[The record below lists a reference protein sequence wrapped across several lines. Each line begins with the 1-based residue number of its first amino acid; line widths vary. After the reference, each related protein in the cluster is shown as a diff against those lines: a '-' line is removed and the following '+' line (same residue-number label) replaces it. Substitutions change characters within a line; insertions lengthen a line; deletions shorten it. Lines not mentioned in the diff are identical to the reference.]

1 MAGVSTLTAIRLRAG
16 TKSPLYAYRVTD
28 QEFGLLRDELRDELR
43 RTDSVRGALAG
54 MFCLFASEQ
63 LCRGY
68 HGGPWTWKLVLDPL
82 QWEPSFSRLSAA
94 VHAGLTY
101 WQRPVISTGTQQRM
115 LSTLVCEGGLPLH
128 LLAEDRERHIKLFF
142 RSLIQRVER
151 YGGAAIGFIE
161 DQLPLLPSSFR
172 NDTVCELASMLA
184 DEIVKLRQL
193 LPADLSGDPLEY
205 LGRNVPAW
213 SAAVPMRVTDAAFSE
228 LLRGLLTQPR
238 EQLQAALP
246 IELMT
251 ILYRTAPVR
260 IERRAALLKEA
271 SLESMAQLFGVSSDT
286 ISSHA
291 RILLSLVS
299 SDGERYPIAI
309 ARMHQ
314 DQKSFRLERLPFNPI
329 RHDSVVAQ
337 RVLISATVGGHE
349 VACTEVS
356 GGQPLLP
363 DVPWV
368 FEGGDRPESELL
380 VQGSYRTSSTELL
393 VAVPSTATLD
403 VLAGE
408 SADTALRV
416 RNRAVRVVSGRALI
430 RVVDEEWFVSTGT
443 EAEQDQT
450 YVFVGKLERA
460 GFSGSEFWR
469 GFPGVHLVKQTG
481 RRSEVSQ
488 TQIQVRPV
496 GTGQWW
502 NCSDAVGDLDVRI
515 RDCERTTFRARIIT
529 LPPATK
535 VQLNPIDSTVTV
547 VSSELLEARL
557 AMGPAT
563 EAIAGTCRLTL
574 PAGCASMSIALHLT
588 FRRGRVTLMVPS
600 PLRKAEF
607 VGRHGATEGPLVLDR
622 VGQIRARAVSPDAS
636 EHFVLEARI
645 QGRTRW
651 LPIARLLRS
660 SASHGV
666 WELGLESVRAQLE
679 DLFASTDALDAQ
691 VELQL
696 ISSARRNTH
705 QRLTLR
711 RYEAKPVP
719 IWTDHHLELELEPDA
734 EARLGPM
741 ALELLELGLR
751 PVLEP
756 DQPPQPI
763 TRDGN
768 RWRVAASELAACP
781 AWLVTGHIRDLIR
794 LRPLLIMPR
803 DAEKRPARNA
813 LEKWALESDRT
824 TRRSGLEAVL
834 KEMASS
840 WNTPEW
846 DHLAKF
852 LSMFESLPATTFDVI
867 GALARVPEA
876 ATSALFRCGGSTD
889 AFGKTWRGMQ
899 ELPFLWEAVPVSAWE
914 TAANSLSRW
923 AAECAEAAGSIAVR
937 KVMTELYSDV
947 LMDPDSHRTPF
958 LGVLHDLF
966 AKTIPY
972 VRRPAQPYLSA
983 SPEMLHG
990 LLYEEARAMLARHD
1004 GELWPTDLE
1013 PICTTA
1019 GELDLGDMLPDRGFR
1034 ELGSA
1039 DHRPVLRMP
1048 FLLGLAVGGDELTAA
1063 MSLLSLKRV
1072 KTFDS
1077 PWFEVAHAVGFA
1089 LTAGQRRT

>member
-16 TKSPLYAYRVTD
+16 AKSPLYAYRVTD

-151 YGGAAIGFIE
+151 HGGSAIRFIE

-172 NDTVCELASMLA
+172 NDTVGELASMLA
-184 DEIVKLRQL
+184 DEVVKLRQM
-193 LPADLSGDPLEY
+193 LPVDLAGDPLEY
-205 LGRNVPAW
+205 LGRNVPTW
-213 SAAVPMRVTDAAFSE
+213 SASIPMRVTNAAFSE
-228 LLRGLLTQPR
+228 LLRGLLTQPK

-246 IELMT
+246 VELMT
-251 ILYRTAPVR
+251 ILYRTARVR
-260 IERRAALLKEA
+260 LERRAVLLKEA
-271 SLESMAQLFGVSSDT
+271 SLESMAQLFGVSPDT

-299 SDGERYPIAI
+299 ADGERYPVAV
-309 ARMHQ
+309 ARMHH
-314 DQKSFRLERLPFNPI
+314 DQKSFRLERLPLNPI
-329 RHDSVVAQ
+329 RHEVVVAE

-349 VACTEVS
+349 VACTEAP

-363 DVPWV
+363 DLPWV
-368 FEGGDRPESELL
+368 FAGGERPESELL
-380 VQGSYRTSSTELL
+380 VQGSYRTSATELL
-393 VAVPSTATLD
+393 VAVPSTLTLE
-403 VLAGE
+403 VVAGE
-408 SADTALRV
+408 SADTAFRV
-416 RNRAVRVVSGRALI
+416 RDREVRAVSGRAII
-430 RVVDEEWFVSTGT
+430 RGADEGWLVATGT
-443 EAEQDQT
+443 EAAQDQT
-450 YVFVGKLERA
+450 YVLVGKLERA

-469 GFPGVHLVKQTG
+469 GFPSIHLIKQTG

-496 GTGQWW
+496 GTGLWW
-502 NCSDAVGDLDVRI
+502 SCADAVGDLDVRI
-515 RDCERTTFRARIIT
+515 RDGERTAFRARITT

-535 VQLNPIDSTVTV
+535 VQLNPTDSTVAV

-557 AMGPAT
+557 ATGPAT
-563 EAIAGTCRLTL
+563 KAIAGMCRLKL
-574 PAGCASMSIALHLT
+574 PEGCADMSIALHLT

-600 PLRKAEF
+600 PLRKMEF
-607 VGRHGATEGPLVLDR
+607 VGRHGVTEGPLVLDR
-622 VGQIRARAVSPDAS
+622 VGQVRARAVSPDAS

-651 LPIARLLRS
+651 LPVARLPRTS
-660 SASHGV
+660 SFHGV

-696 ISSARRNTH
+696 VSSARRNTH
-705 QRLTLR
+705 QILTLR

-719 IWTDHHLELELEPDA
+719 IWTDDHLELDLEPDA

-741 ALELLELGLR
+741 ALDLLELGLR

-756 DQPPQPI
+756 DQTPQPI
-763 TRDGN
+763 TREGN
-768 RWRVAASELAACP
+768 RWRITVSQLAACP
-781 AWLVTGHIRDLIR
+781 AWLVTGHIRDRVR
-794 LRPLLIMPR
+794 LRPLLVTPR
-803 DAEKRPARNA
+803 DVERRPARDT
-813 LEKWALESDRT
+813 LEKWMLESDRMA
-824 TRRSGLEAVL
+824 RRSGLEAVL
-834 KEMASS
+834 KAMSRS

-852 LSMFESLPATTFDVI
+852 LSTFESLPATTFDVI

-947 LMDPDSHRTPF
+947 LMKPASHSTPF

-972 VRRPAQPYLSA
+972 VREPAQPYLSA
-983 SPEMLHG
+983 SPGMLHKF
-990 LLYEEARAMLARHD
+990 LHEEARAMLARHE
-1004 GELWPTDLE
+1004 GQLWPTDLE
-1013 PICTTA
+1013 PVRTRA
-1019 GELDLGDMLPDRGFR
+1019 GELDLGDELPDRGFR

-1048 FLLGLAVGGDELTAA
+1048 FLLGFAVGGDQPTDAT
-1063 MSLLSLKRV
+1063 SLLSLKRV
-1072 KTFDS
+1072 KTFDQI
-1077 PWFEVAHAVGFA
+1077 WFEVAHAIGFA
-1089 LTAGQRRT
+1089 LAAGPRRT